1 MDEQGRPILPHPL
14 RGMVDPI
21 SSCPRRAAAAH
32 IVETPL
38 PNYGNKDLEW
48 CLSSYIAVN
57 VEFQQSPAVPE
68 LYTQRYVMVVSL
80 PMGARAGEATKKWK
94 EDVAEG
100 QHSQD
105 IEKAKQ
111 QEKPMLLRA
120 G

>member
-1 MDEQGRPILPHPL
+1 
-14 RGMVDPI
+14 MVDPI
-21 SSCPRRAAAAH
+21 TPCPRRAAATD

-48 CLSSYIAVN
+48 CLFSYIAVN
-57 VEFQQSPAVPE
+57 VEFQKSPAVLE

-80 PMGARAGEATKKWK
+80 PMGTRAGEATKKWM

-100 QHSQD
+100 HHRQD

-111 QEKPMLLRA
+111 QEKPKL
-120 G
+120 